1 MMTFMILMGICVMW
15 LQKIM
20 VLWLKYLL
28 SVSVF
33 LSAEATESVRYWEQF
48 RQAQPQENTAEEW
61 EKRKKRNM
69 RLVGYCLLT
78 MLISISAHY
87 FGFR

>member
-1 MMTFMILMGICVMW
+1 MVSLEVVMMTFMILLGIRV
-15 LQKIM
+15 Q
-20 VLWLKYLL
+20 WLKYLL
-28 SVSVF
+28 CVSVF

-61 EKRKKRNM
+61 EKKKKRNM
-69 RLVGYCLLT
+69 RLVGYCVLT